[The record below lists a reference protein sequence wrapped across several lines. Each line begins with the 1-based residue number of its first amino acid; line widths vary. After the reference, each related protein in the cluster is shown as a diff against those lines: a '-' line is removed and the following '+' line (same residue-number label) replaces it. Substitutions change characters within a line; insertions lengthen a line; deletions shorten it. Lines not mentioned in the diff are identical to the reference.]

1 MKRLILV
8 VCSITIAT
16 TAFTQ
21 IKANRVITKSYEPV
35 KQNTAIIAVI
45 STNRDSIELNQ
56 LFEAFKIA
64 DADATNKL
72 GKVLKKMKV
81 INGKSTSTPNETA
94 KNQSELE
101 MMDIQQMMMK
111 RAQMMEYLTNMIK
124 SRNEEEKKILGNI
137 R

>member
-1 MKRLILV
+1 M
-8 VCSITIAT
+8 A
-16 TAFTQ
+16 AM
-21 IKANRVITKSYEPV
+21 
-35 KQNTAIIAVI
+35 

-56 LFEAFKIA
+56 LFEAYKIA

-72 GKVLKKMKV
+72 EKVLEKMKV
-81 INGKSTSTPNETA
+81 INGKSTSPSNETA
-94 KNQSELE
+94 KNQTELE

-111 RAQMMEYLTNMIK
+111 RAQMMQYLTNMIK